1 MWRWWNYFASHNH
14 FTFLR
19 VFRTVELGFDAHDLN
34 WLVSRLLNAHDLWIK
49 IISVY
54 LIFTGGL
61 LVLWASYLSMVLKCL
76 QETCKILDF
85 SFELTENIYCKQK
98 IFLQTYLRHLSRLV
112 VAGEPRQALVQAVP
126 RGGAG
131 RLDVPVSVPQSGEP
145 KLLLYLVRLHG
156 WKVRSVAL
164 HCKTVQMRQDS

>member
-19 VFRTVELGFDAHDLN
+19 VSRTVELGFDVHDLN
-34 WLVSRLLNAHDLWIK
+34 WLVSRFLNAHDLWIK

-85 SFELTENIYCKQK
+85 SCELTENIYCKQNQLEK
-98 IFLQTYLRHLSRLV
+98 LEAARSAYLWLPLLWLPFLALLSLSRPYWAFL
-112 VAGEPRQALVQAVP
+112 GLTGPYWALLGLTSPYFAFV
-126 RGGAG
+126 
-131 RLDVPVSVPQSGEP
+131 
-145 KLLLYLVRLHG
+145 
-156 WKVRSVAL
+156 
-164 HCKTVQMRQDS
+164 

>member
-19 VFRTVELGFDAHDLN
+19 VSRTVELGFDVHDLN

-85 SFELTENIYCKQK
+85 SCELTENIYCKQK
-98 IFLQTYLRHLSRLV
+98 IFIPNLPAAPITTCGCWWATSSPRTSR
-112 VAGEPRQALVQAVP
+112 PPWWRRP
-126 RGGAG
+126 AG
-131 RLDVPVSVPQSGEP
+131 RTSFGPAVGWAQASPVSREASWL
-145 KLLLYLVRLHG
+145 K
-156 WKVRSVAL
+156 SL
-164 HCKTVQMRQDS
+164 HCETVKMRQDS

>member
-1 MWRWWNYFASHNH
+1 
-14 FTFLR
+14 
-19 VFRTVELGFDAHDLN
+19 
-34 WLVSRLLNAHDLWIK
+34 
-49 IISVY
+49 
-54 LIFTGGL
+54 
-61 LVLWASYLSMVLKCL
+61 MVLKCL

-85 SFELTENIYCKQK
+85 SSEFTEKNYCEQKNIYTK
-98 IFLQTYLRHLSRLV
+98 QTYLRHLSRLV

-156 WKVRSVAL
+156 
-164 HCKTVQMRQDS
+164 